1 MIVKFFKKRFFKKF
15 FKILLKKNLPNRVP
29 KKKLLRIELCYQKK
43 IPKNIPNIIQFKK
56 NPKEKN
62 LFKNNASILPNKIK
76 NK

>member
-15 FKILLKKNLPNRVP
+15 FKKKNLPNRVP

-56 NPKEKN
+56 NPKEKKS
-62 LFKNNASILPNKIK
+62 L
-76 NK
+76 